1 MGFLSWLGISP
12 RDAPHLP
19 EITDNVRDSGQ
30 TFVFGRADSGERV
43 DEKSA
48 MQIATVYACVRLL
61 AESVAGLP
69 LHLYRFTD
77 TSENGKE
84 KAKDHPLYRLL
95 YMLPN
100 PEMTSFSFREV
111 MMTHLLLWGNCY
123 AQIIR
128 DGKNGILGLYPLL
141 PENVE
146 VDRDEKGE
154 IYYIY
159 HAYTDE
165 IPGENN
171 KDIYF
176 RRDEIFHVPGL
187 GFNGLVGFS
196 PIAMMKNALGTTLAV
211 EKYGSAFFKNGAQP
225 SGVLEHPGVLK
236 DPAKIRENWSDVYGG
251 ANNAHKV
258 AVLEEGMQYKAISLP
273 PEDSQFLSTRQFGV
287 NEICRIFRV
296 PPHMVQD
303 LEHATFSNIEHQS
316 IDFVMH
322 TLMPWLVRFE
332 QAIIKDLLLPE
343 EQEQYFPKFNVDGLL
358 RGDYQSRMQGYAT
371 GISNGFMSPND
382 CRALENLDL
391 IPAEKGGDDY
401 YLNGGYVKLQDAGM
415 RVTQSTSAPN
425 PDQKEEP
432 DTEEQQTDEKPE
444 KGDELIL
451 EKKTKQK
458 PYKYEN
464 FFFFFIFWG
473 KKPKGGNFF
482 FFLRNLFFFFPFNKE
497 GKKRGNCFFFPA
509 RREGET
515 FFFFFKKKPNPG
527 GGVMKN
533 KKKKRKLGKE
543 KRGGE
548 PPPQTKQG
556 RGAPPPK
563 KKMRGGGCA
572 GRTREGKGG
581 GKKL

>member
-1 MGFLSWLGISP
+1 MGFLEWLGISP
-12 RDAPHLP
+12 RDKPELP
-19 EITDNVRDSGQ
+19 DIEDNVRDSGQ

-61 AESVAGLP
+61 AETVAGLP
-69 LHLYRFTD
+69 LHLYRTKD
-77 TSENGKE
+77 GGSAKE
-84 KAKDHPLYRLL
+84 RAMDHPLYKLL
-95 YMLPN
+95 YRQPN

-128 DGKNGILGLYPLL
+128 DGKNGVLGLYPLL
-141 PENVE
+141 PENME
-146 VDRDEKGE
+146 IDRDDKGQ
-154 IYYIY
+154 IFYIY

-165 IPGENN
+165 KPGENN

-211 EKYGSAFFKNGAQP
+211 EKYGSSFFKNGAQP

-236 DPAKIRENWSDVYGG
+236 DPSKIRENWSAVYGG

-316 IDFVMH
+316 M
-322 TLMPWLVRFE
+322 
-332 QAIIKDLLLPE
+332 KDLLMEE
-343 EQEQYFPKFNVDGLL
+343 EQDEYFPKFNVDGLL

-371 GISNGFMSPND
+371 GISNGFLSPND
-382 CRALENLDL
+382 VHRLENWDL
-391 IPAEKGGDDY
+391 IPAEKGGNDY
-401 YLNGGYVKLQDAGM
+401 YLNGGYVKLEDAGKQQM
-415 RVTQSTSAPN
+415 VQ
-425 PDQKEEP
+425 QEESEP
-432 DTEEQQTDEKPE
+432 EEKTE
-444 KGDELIL
+444 
-451 EKKTKQK
+451 
-458 PYKYEN
+458 N
-464 FFFFFIFWG
+464 
-473 KKPKGGNFF
+473 
-482 FFLRNLFFFFPFNKE
+482 R
-497 GKKRGNCFFFPA
+497 KRG
-509 RREGET
+509 
-515 FFFFFKKKPNPG
+515 
-527 GGVMKN
+527 
-533 KKKKRKLGKE
+533 KR
-543 KRGGE
+543 
-548 PPPQTKQG
+548 
-556 RGAPPPK
+556 
-563 KKMRGGGCA
+563 
-572 GRTREGKGG
+572 
-581 GKKL
+581 

>member
-1 MGFLSWLGISP
+1 MGFLEWLGISP
-12 RDAPHLP
+12 RDKP
-19 EITDNVRDSGQ
+19 EIPDIEDNVRDSGQ

-61 AESVAGLP
+61 AETVAGLP
-69 LHLYRFTD
+69 LHLYRTKD
-77 TSENGKE
+77 GGSAKE
-84 KAKDHPLYRLL
+84 RAMDHPLYKLL
-95 YMLPN
+95 YRQPN

-128 DGKNGILGLYPLL
+128 DGKNGVLGLYPLL
-141 PENVE
+141 PENIE
-146 VDRDEKGE
+146 IDRDDKGQ
-154 IYYIY
+154 IFYIY

-165 IPGENN
+165 KPGENN

-211 EKYGSAFFKNGAQP
+211 EKYGSSFFKNGAQP

-236 DPAKIRENWSDVYGG
+236 DPSKIRENWSAVYGG

-316 IDFVMH
+316 IDFVVH
-322 TLMPWLVRFE
+322 TLTPWLVRFE
-332 QAIIKDLLLPE
+332 QAIVKDLLMEE
-343 EQEQYFPKFNVDGLL
+343 EQDEYFPKFNVDGLL

-371 GISNGFMSPND
+371 GISNGFLSPND
-382 CRALENLDL
+382 VHRLENWDL
-391 IPAEKGGDDY
+391 IPAEKGGNDY
-401 YLNGGYVKLQDAGM
+401 YLNGGYVKLEDAGKQQM
-415 RVTQSTSAPN
+415 VQ
-425 PDQKEEP
+425 QEESEP
-432 DTEEQQTDEKPE
+432 EEKTE
-444 KGDELIL
+444 
-451 EKKTKQK
+451 
-458 PYKYEN
+458 N
-464 FFFFFIFWG
+464 
-473 KKPKGGNFF
+473 
-482 FFLRNLFFFFPFNKE
+482 R
-497 GKKRGNCFFFPA
+497 KRG
-509 RREGET
+509 
-515 FFFFFKKKPNPG
+515 
-527 GGVMKN
+527 
-533 KKKKRKLGKE
+533 KR
-543 KRGGE
+543 
-548 PPPQTKQG
+548 
-556 RGAPPPK
+556 
-563 KKMRGGGCA
+563 
-572 GRTREGKGG
+572 
-581 GKKL
+581 